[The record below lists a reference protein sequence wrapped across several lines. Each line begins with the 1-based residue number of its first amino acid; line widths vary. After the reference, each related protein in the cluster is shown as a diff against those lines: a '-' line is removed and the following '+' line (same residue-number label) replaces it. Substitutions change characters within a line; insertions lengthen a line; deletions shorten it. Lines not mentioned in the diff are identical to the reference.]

1 MALYLDNFD
10 CLFNDFGEPARI
22 ERTGEILVVKHDLIE
37 SLHDLSLAKYKNCS
51 GVAWLKFLDKNKI
64 ERHDMLTLLNSA
76 QTYRVEHKMLEG
88 GGLVKLIL
96 SDAVNNEY
104 IDF

>member
-1 MALYLDNFD
+1 MAVYLDSFD
-10 CLFNDFGEPARI
+10 CLFNDFGELARV
-22 ERTGEILVVKHDLIE
+22 ERTGDVLVVKHELIE

-51 GVAWLKFLDKNKI
+51 GVAWLKFMDKNKI
-64 ERHDMLTLLNSA
+64 ERHDTITLLNSA
-76 QTYRVEHKMLEG
+76 QSYRVEHKLLEG
-88 GGLVKLIL
+88 GGLIKLIL